1 MSDKDVFAALEK
13 AVLPLLSVFL
23 LSVAPP
29 CAVSASEP
37 AAGDGWKYGVAV
49 YLWGAGMGGR
59 TTTGSD
65 IDVSFGDLLDN
76 LKMAFMGIFGARNG
90 RWGDM
95 ADAIAALL
103 TA

>member
-37 AAGDGWKYGVAV
+37 AAGDGWKYGVAD
-49 YLWGAGMGGR
+49 YLWGAGTGGR

-65 IDVSFGDLLDN
+65 IDVSFGPSWESGSY
-76 LKMAFMGIFGARNG
+76 FEIRTPT
-90 RWGDM
+90 
-95 ADAIAALL
+95 LL
-103 TA
+103 TRARPPSDTRRRH